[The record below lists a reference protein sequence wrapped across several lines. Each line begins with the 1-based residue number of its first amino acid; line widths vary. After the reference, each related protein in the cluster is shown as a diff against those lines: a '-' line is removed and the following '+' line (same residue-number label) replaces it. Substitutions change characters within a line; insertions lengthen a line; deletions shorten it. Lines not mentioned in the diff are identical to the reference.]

1 MLPDLNRGPLEWYAN
16 WTLPT
21 KVRKNF
27 RNLQFRKIDNRCGTD
42 FLGQVSDKLA
52 LKSIFLD
59 WLFILIKI
67 YKSKLDWLFIL
78 IKIYKSKLDRISWSS
93 QGRLPSKGRVG

>member
-67 YKSKLDWLFIL
+67 YKSKLD
-78 IKIYKSKLDRISWSS
+78 RISWSS